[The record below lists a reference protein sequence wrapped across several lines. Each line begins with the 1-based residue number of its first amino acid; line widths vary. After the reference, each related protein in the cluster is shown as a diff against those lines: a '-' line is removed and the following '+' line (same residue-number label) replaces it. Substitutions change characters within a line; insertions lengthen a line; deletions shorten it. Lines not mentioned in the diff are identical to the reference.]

1 MFCRQ
6 KREPTSGLE
15 PPTYPHYEFPTLH
28 PSPSW
33 WSGNCASLG
42 GFRYSWRESLSAAY
56 RRVSAGCN
64 TVALH
69 AWSSIGARDEAS
81 GVGRGMTE
89 VGVGCEGVFE
99 GREAH
104 LHLLPLT
111 ALEGPVVMLD
121 LLT

>member
-1 MFCRQ
+1 M
-6 KREPTSGLE
+6 
-15 PPTYPHYEFPTLH
+15 
-28 PSPSW
+28 
-33 WSGNCASLG
+33 
-42 GFRYSWRESLSAAY
+42 SAAY

-64 TVALH
+64 TVALR
-69 AWSSIGARDEAS
+69 AWASIGARDEAS
-81 GVGRGMTE
+81 GVGQGMTE